1 MSDDSPAPAPTFD
14 SMALSEPV
22 RRAIDEFGFTHPT
35 PVQRAAFEPAAAGHD
50 LIVQSRTGTGKTLA
64 FGLPLVD
71 RIVEEG
77 RGLSALIL
85 APTRELALQSQRAI
99 EQVAKYKQLRTVAV
113 YGGAPMERQVTQ
125 LKQGAEIV
133 SGTPGRVLD
142 HIRRGT
148 LDPSGI
154 SVLVLDEADEMFSMG
169 FAKELNAIMDAL
181 PADRQFLCFSATID
195 DNVQR
200 IAERRMKN
208 PQFITLS
215 SDQIGAAEI
224 SHYFY
229 MVLGDKLGAL
239 VRVLEVEDPESAIIF
254 CNTKSETETV
264 ARHLSAAGFN
274 ADWLNGDLPQ
284 RDREQIMKRTREGQ
298 LRYMVAT
305 DVAARGIDISHLTH
319 VINFGFPESAEQY
332 VHRTGRTG
340 RAGRT
345 GTAISVLG
353 PGNLGALYYLRLT
366 YKIFPIE
373 CSIPSETE
381 LKTRRETDRL
391 SLLVEAFKHGA
402 FDEHLELVRRL
413 KTHPDAD
420 RVLSGMV
427 RSFFSTLSGD
437 VDESAAAARR
447 ERTVAAP
454 EFAHGAASPAHAAE
468 ARPRAREQ
476 NVEARPRAREQNVEA
491 RPRVREQ
498 NEVARTSG
506 RGEVSLASEGEAGEA
521 EEAGGV
527 EVIQASP
534 GTSSKRRRR
543 RNRGRDGQ
551 LDDGASAVQ
560 AGVDDGGLDEPEP
573 AETPQRG
580 AAVYPVKGGEAQAR
594 APRAVE
600 AQPQM
605 REPNVEARPRTRAQT
620 IEAFADTDPR
630 EPSGAEQAEE
640 IEVPEARPE
649 LPDMTTLYLNVG
661 KRDGLEANDL
671 AALLATACELGSDDI
686 GRVRVKDR
694 HTFVGVPTER
704 VEFVISSL
712 TGHTIKNRA
721 LHVERART

>member
-1 MSDDSPAPAPTFD
+1 MSDATTSPEESPPTFD

-22 RRAIDEFGFTHPT
+22 RRAIDELGFTQPT
-35 PVQRAAFEPAAAGHD
+35 AVQRAAFEPAAAGHD

-71 RIVEEG
+71 RLVEEDG
-77 RGLSALIL
+77 GLSALIL
-85 APTRELALQSQRAI
+85 APTRELALQSQRVI
-99 EQVAKYKQLRTVAV
+99 EQVGKYKHLRTVAI
-113 YGGAPMERQVTQ
+113 YGGAPMERQVAQ

-181 PADRQFLCFSATID
+181 PTQRQFLCFSATID
-195 DNVQR
+195 DHVQR
-200 IAERRMKN
+200 MAERRMKQ

-215 SDQIGAAEI
+215 SDQVGAAEI

-229 MVLGDKLGAL
+229 MVLGDKLSAL

-264 ARHLSAAGFN
+264 ARHLSTFGFN

-284 RDREQIMKRTREGQ
+284 REREQIMKATREGK

-366 YKIFPIE
+366 FKIFPIE
-373 CSIPSETE
+373 RSLPSETE

-391 SLLVEAFKHGA
+391 SLLLQAFSGA
-402 FDEHLELVRRL
+402 ALDEHLELVRRL
-413 KTHPDAD
+413 KTHPQAD
-420 RVLSGMV
+420 QVLAGLL
-427 RSFFSTLSGD
+427 RSFLSTLDGD
-437 VDESAAAARR
+437 IDESAAAARR
-447 ERTVAAP
+447 ERKGDIAASSASDGAAP
-454 EFAHGAASPAHAAE
+454 TRGKTDESPRGDDSREAARAE
-468 ARPRAREQ
+468 AAPGA
-476 NVEARPRAREQNVEA
+476 
-491 RPRVREQ
+491 
-498 NEVARTSG
+498 G
-506 RGEVSLASEGEAGEA
+506 R
-521 EEAGGV
+521 
-527 EVIQASP
+527 
-534 GTSSKRRRR
+534 KRRRR
-543 RNRGRDGQ
+543 RNRGREGQ
-551 LDDGASAVQ
+551 ESLDDALADASSNSE
-560 AGVDDGGLDEPEP
+560 DDADDAALPAPEP
-573 AETPQRG
+573 LRSEAELAPPQ
-580 AAVYPVKGGEAQAR
+580 P
-594 APRAVE
+594 APR
-600 AQPQM
+600 
-605 REPNVEARPRTRAQT
+605 
-620 IEAFADTDPR
+620 D
-630 EPSGAEQAEE
+630 EPSGELE
-640 IEVPEARPE
+640 IPDARPE

-661 KRDGLEANDL
+661 KRDGLEPRDL
-671 AALLATACELGSDDI
+671 TSLLSNTCELSGDDI
-686 GRVRVKDR
+686 GRVRVKER

-704 VEFVISSL
+704 VDFVISSL
-712 TGHTIKNRA
+712 AGHTIKNRA

>member
-1 MSDDSPAPAPTFD
+1 MSDDSPAPVPTFD

-35 PVQRAAFEPAAAGHD
+35 PVQSAAFEPAVAGHD

-99 EQVAKYKQLRTVAV
+99 EQVSKYKRLRTVAV
-113 YGGAPMERQVTQ
+113 YGGAPMERQVMQ

-181 PADRQFLCFSATID
+181 PSNRQFLCFSATID

-215 SDQIGAAEI
+215 SDQVGAAEI

-229 MVLGDKLGAL
+229 MVLGDKLSAL

-284 RDREQIMKRTREGQ
+284 RDREQIMKRTREGN

-373 CSIPSETE
+373 RSIPSETE

-391 SLLVEAFKHGA
+391 SLLLEAFKHGA
-402 FDEHLELVRRL
+402 IDEHLELVRRL
-413 KTHPDAD
+413 RTHPDAD
-420 RVLSGMV
+420 RVLGGMV
-427 RSFFSTLSGD
+427 RSFFSTLGGD

-447 ERTVAAP
+447 ERSEAVP
-454 EFAHGAASPAHAAE
+454 GAALAQAVDATDSDE
-468 ARPRAREQ
+468 ASDL
-476 NVEARPRAREQNVEA
+476 
-491 RPRVREQ
+491 
-498 NEVARTSG
+498 EVAQTVTTGPG
-506 RGEVSLASEGEAGEA
+506 R
-521 EEAGGV
+521 
-527 EVIQASP
+527 
-534 GTSSKRRRR
+534 KRRRR

-551 LDDGASAVQ
+551 TENSTATPVDGIDEAV
-560 AGVDDGGLDEPEP
+560 LDELESS
-573 AETPQRG
+573 EDGQTRG
-580 AAVYPVKGGEAQAR
+580 AAAPYSTDAVLAAHDAE
-594 APRAVE
+594 PRA
-600 AQPQM
+600 AAAPF
-605 REPNVEARPRTRAQT
+605 P
-620 IEAFADTDPR
+620 TD
-630 EPSGAEQAEE
+630 EGD
-640 IEVPEARPE
+640 VPDARPE

-671 AALLATACELGSDDI
+671 ATLLATTCELGSDDI

-712 TGHTIKNRA
+712 AGHTIKNRA

>member
-1 MSDDSPAPAPTFD
+1 MSDDSPASAPTFD

-99 EQVAKYKQLRTVAV
+99 EQVAKYKHLRTVAV
-113 YGGAPMERQVTQ
+113 YGGAPMERQVAQ

-181 PADRQFLCFSATID
+181 PPDRQFLCFSATID

-200 IAERRMKN
+200 IAERRMRN

-215 SDQIGAAEI
+215 SDQVGAAEI

-284 RDREQIMKRTREGQ
+284 RDREQIMKRTREGK

-366 YKIFPIE
+366 FKIFPIE
-373 CSIPSETE
+373 CSLPSETE

-391 SLLVEAFKHGA
+391 SLLVEAFKRGPI
-402 FDEHLELVRRL
+402 DEHLELVRRL
-413 KTHPDAD
+413 KTHPEAD

-427 RSFFSTLSGD
+427 RSFFATLSGD

-447 ERTVAAP
+447 ERSAAIPDAAP
-454 EFAHGAASPAHAAE
+454 GDAPRGRSEPRGAARADLERVAAE
-468 ARPRAREQ
+468 AG
-476 NVEARPRAREQNVEA
+476 VESDELADV
-491 RPRVREQ
+491 
-498 NEVARTSG
+498 EVA
-506 RGEVSLASEGEAGEA
+506 
-521 EEAGGV
+521 
-527 EVIQASP
+527 QASGGP
-534 GTSSKRRRR
+534 SRKRRRR
-543 RNRGRDGQ
+543 RNRGREGQ
-551 LDDGASAVQ
+551 PENGASAAQ
-560 AGVDDGGLDEPEP
+560 GLEDAALEEPEP
-573 AETPQRG
+573 ADASRRM
-580 AAVYPVKGGEAQAR
+580 AASQPARSAEPPPAGR
-594 APRAVE
+594 APRTLDG
-600 AQPQM
+600 
-605 REPNVEARPRTRAQT
+605 RGEAREQRA
-620 IEAFADTDPR
+620 ELADAELPPQSA
-630 EPSGAEQAEE
+630 EPSEE
-640 IEVPEARPE
+640 VEIPDARPE

-671 AALLATACELGSDDI
+671 AALLASACELGSDDI

-704 VEFVISSL
+704 VDFVISSL
-712 TGHTIKNRA
+712 AGHTIKNRA

>member
-1 MSDDSPAPAPTFD
+1 MSDDSPATAPTFD

-99 EQVAKYKQLRTVAV
+99 EQVAKYKRLRTVAV

-200 IAERRMKN
+200 IAERRMRN

-373 CSIPSETE
+373 CSLPSETE

-447 ERTVAAP
+447 ERSAADP
-454 EFAHGAASPAHAAE
+454 ELASGEASPA
-468 ARPRAREQ
+468 RAGTRA
-476 NVEARPRAREQNVEA
+476 VEARPRTRE
-491 RPRVREQ
+491 P
-498 NEVARTSG
+498 NEVARASA
-506 RGEVSLASEGEAGEA
+506 RGEVALAGGSEAGEA

-527 EVIQASP
+527 EVLQASA
-534 GTSSKRRRR
+534 GSSRKRRRR

-551 LDDGASAVQ
+551 LDNGASAAQV
-560 AGVDDGGLDEPEP
+560 GVDDGALDEPEA

-580 AAVYPVKGGEAQAR
+580 AAVYPVKAGESQAR

-600 AQPQM
+600 ARPGA
-605 REPNVEARPRTRAQT
+605 REPNVEARAGAREPSVEERLRAREPT
-620 IEAFADTDPR
+620 SAAFADSDAD
-630 EPSGAEQAEE
+630 EPSSAEPGEE

-661 KRDGLEANDL
+661 KRDGLEATDL
-671 AALLATACELGSDDI
+671 ATLLATTCELGSDDI